1 MKIQETYLHSFLL
14 VRPQNVYAQSDL
26 IDWVILAHEK
36 SQSFSKESNNL
47 KRLKRFTLNE
57 NYIHQRYIECDDADE
72 NWEQHDIYH
81 ISKESPCGVDIEKRQ
96 EFYATRVFSRFEEI
110 YGRRPT
116 PDHLIHVTCTGYIS
130 PSAPQ
135 LYFSKK
141 ESAPAITHAYHMGC
155 YASLPAIRMAQA
167 LAISEDKKIDIV
179 HNEICS
185 IHMNPNNHLPE
196 QMVVQT
202 LFADGHI
209 AYRISSEK
217 KDLRII
223 IIKEKLIPDSSD
235 DMSWIPSPHGMQ
247 MTLSREVPAK
257 IGDNVISF
265 IIDLVKEAKLDLAQI
280 IKNGVFAIHPGGP
293 RIIDVVKVKLE
304 LRDEQIRESK
314 EILFERGNMSSATLP
329 HVWDKILQNKYPK
342 GTPVISL
349 AFGPGLTVFGSIFE
363 VV

>member
-1 MKIQETYLHSFLL
+1 FLL

-179 HNEICS
+179 
-185 IHMNPNNHLPE
+185 
-196 QMVVQT
+196 
-202 LFADGHI
+202 
-209 AYRISSEK
+209 
-217 KDLRII
+217 
-223 IIKEKLIPDSSD
+223 
-235 DMSWIPSPHGMQ
+235 
-247 MTLSREVPAK
+247 
-257 IGDNVISF
+257 
-265 IIDLVKEAKLDLAQI
+265 
-280 IKNGVFAIHPGGP
+280 
-293 RIIDVVKVKLE
+293 
-304 LRDEQIRESK
+304 
-314 EILFERGNMSSATLP
+314 
-329 HVWDKILQNKYPK
+329 
-342 GTPVISL
+342 
-349 AFGPGLTVFGSIFE
+349 
-363 VV
+363 